1 MVINISPGL
10 IPLVHKQRLE
20 LLWELST
27 KVCGPLRTA
36 ELHSR
41 HTTSGLSGQLLV
53 SRQMRTVRQP
63 MTGLNSR
70 TQKEANGWH
79 WERWW
84 QRYEGGSM
92 GPQRDHRALLQAD
105 WEILSTA

>member
-63 MTGLNSR
+63 TTGLNSR
-70 TQKEANGWH
+70 TQKRSQWLALGEMVAEIRGRQYGTA
-79 WERWW
+79 ER
-84 QRYEGGSM
+84 
-92 GPQRDHRALLQAD
+92 PQG
-105 WEILSTA
+105 TASS